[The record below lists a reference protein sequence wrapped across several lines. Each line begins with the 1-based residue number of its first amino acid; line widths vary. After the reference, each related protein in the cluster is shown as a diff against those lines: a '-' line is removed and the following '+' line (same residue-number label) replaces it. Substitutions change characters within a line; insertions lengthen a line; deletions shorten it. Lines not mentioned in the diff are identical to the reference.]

1 MDEKFETQSD
11 ESHDAPNGSS
21 LGSPDTIR
29 KSGLAYAAAI
39 SLFGSVVVMMLMG
52 WLVDRYAE
60 SAPTGVVAGALIG
73 SIMGFYQFF
82 KINSKIFRE

>member
-1 MDEKFETQSD
+1 MDEKFESQSD

-21 LGSPDTIR
+21 LGSPETIR
-29 KSGLAYAAAI
+29 KGGLAYAAAI

-52 WLVDRYAE
+52 WIVDRYAE
-60 SAPTGVVAGALIG
+60 SAPTGVVVGALIG

>member
-1 MDEKFETQSD
+1 VDEKLESQSD
-11 ESHDAPNGSS
+11 ESHDEPNGSS
-21 LGSPDTIR
+21 LGSPETIR